1 MKLRQPISRI
11 KKGRK
16 FLYIDA
22 SGPIKDKTTLTY
34 IESLAIPPAWDMVTI
49 SRSPNAKV
57 LVIGQDAAGRSQSI
71 YNPKFRAKQEKLKFD
86 RISRFAIALP
96 KLRQQVAKD
105 LQRKRLVKEKVL
117 ACIVRL
123 IDQAYFR
130 VGNEK
135 YAKENQSYGITTMRA
150 KHTDVR
156 GDTVTFDFIGK
167 SGKQHIKM
175 ITDRQVARIV
185 KQLEELPG
193 YEIFRYIDTD
203 GKLQHIDSQDV
214 NEYVKTYMGEE
225 FSAKDF
231 RTWGGTLL
239 ATSELLATERM
250 RHHTERQKQVVEVVK
265 SVAYRLGNTPSVA
278 RGSYIDPRVLNAYT
292 ESTRLEKIKVA
303 MEKMRPKKYLT
314 REEQCVLR
322 VLEMS

>member
-71 YNPKFRAKQEKLKFD
+71 STPKFRAKQEKLKFD